1 MEHIGKVIRLSG
13 LNKSSY
19 RASAGATEYSE
30 NVESMYAVEEGSDL
44 DDTSESDN
52 NDDLKSETMMIPV
65 NPNPHDIEM
74 GTKIPYKRLSYKQV
88 ETLVDSNYFDKPHKY
103 SNSLDI
109 LASYLKGQKIIYMEA
124 KTFSEKRL
132 NQLMMPAILLS
143 TTATVLA
150 TFIKEYSWGAILISS
165 VNAVI
170 AFLLAIVNYLK
181 LDARAEAYKISA
193 HQYDKI
199 QSTVE
204 FTSGSILLLPDGIVD
219 NDNDIDTNNPAFGK
233 GVKDSKFDR
242 IEKKLIQTLE
252 MVETKIAE
260 IKETNQFIVPRE
272 IRLMYPVIYNTNVF
286 SIIKKIE
293 DKKKRAISSLKN
305 IKNEI
310 RYINKL
316 QEAKYALEPAQK
328 KRLVTLFNLKRDYL
342 KEILVLKSAFSI
354 VDQMFLQEIQNA
366 EMIKSHWFL
375 SFFCCNQTLNLKEPE
390 AINKFIS
397 GIMDPFKDKEEDDQ
411 IRIKDEE
418 RQIIENERIAKMKAD
433 AKRKQEAEMR
443 KELKRKQREMRN
455 IVCWPFCYSVPDEE
469 KIERQKYEEWKL
481 KNHAQQIKHNQ
492 HQQQGSPRE
501 LQKITDFSVLSP
513 KVDQHVTKPDEYIK
527 LSNETLIHTIEAL
540 VSELYDTKS
549 ILQNLYTE
557 KKAPKNEHEQEFP
570 SYSRSLKLNSLSP
583 IRSASKLEEQQEEE
597 DDQENTNLEFHE
609 VDTETQTEIQ
619 TEIQREIQT
628 ETQSAVNN
636 V

>member
-13 LNKSSY
+13 LNKLSY
-19 RASAGATEYSE
+19 RATEYNE

-52 NDDLKSETMMIPV
+52 NDDVKSEITMIPV
-65 NPNPHDIEM
+65 NTNPHDIEM
-74 GTKIPYKRLSYKQV
+74 GEKIPYKKIPYKRLSYKQV
-88 ETLVDSNYFDKPHKY
+88 ETLVEKNYFDKPHKY

-124 KTFSEKRL
+124 KSFSETRL
-132 NQLMMPAILLS
+132 NKLMMPAILLS

-165 VNAVI
+165 VNALI

-219 NDNDIDTNNPAFGK
+219 SDTDTDKNNK
-233 GVKDSKFDR
+233 KSDR
-242 IEKKLIQTLE
+242 IEQKLIKTLE

-272 IRLMYPVIYNTNVF
+272 IRLLYPVIYNTNVF

-342 KEILVLKSAFSI
+342 KEILVLKSAYSI
-354 VDQMFLQEIQNA
+354 VDQMFLHEIQNA
-366 EMIKSHWFL
+366 EMIKTHWFL
-375 SFFCCNQTLNLKEPE
+375 SFFCSNQTLNLKEPDT
-390 AINKFIS
+390 INKFIS

-411 IRIKDEE
+411 VRIKEEE

-433 AKRKQEAEMR
+433 AKRKQEDEIR
-443 KELKRKQREMRN
+443 KELRRKQRETRN
-455 IVCWPFCYSVPDEE
+455 VVCWPFCYSVPDEE

-481 KNHAQQIKHNQ
+481 KNHQLSQSTEKVDSNRQ
-492 HQQQGSPRE
+492 HLKG
-501 LQKITDFSVLSP
+501 LDSP
-513 KVDQHVTKPDEYIK
+513 KR
-527 LSNETLIHTIEAL
+527 NEIINDTLIQSIESL
-540 VSELYDTKS
+540 TSELTDTKH
-549 ILQNLYTE
+549 ILHGIHHE
-557 KKAPKNEHEQEFP
+557 KKALEPGQEFP
-570 SYSRSLKLNSLSP
+570 SYSRSLKLNSSSP
-583 IRSASKLEEQQEEE
+583 RLENNHTVKFEKVKSDNKLGISEKQEE
-597 DDQENTNLEFHE
+597 ENTNLEFHE
-609 VDTETQTEIQ
+609 AEVE
-619 TEIQREIQT
+619 
-628 ETQSAVNN
+628 
-636 V
+636 